1 MAALFTAPAWA
12 GSPAFA
18 QDAPPPDD
26 APSLGTEYRL
36 YVANESSD
44 IVSRVVFRP
53 GAGAEVEKEIPVGIM
68 PADNDGAHG
77 LTVSPD
83 GAFWYLT
90 IAHGTPYG
98 YVWKFAAG
106 ADTLVSRAELG
117 LFPATMGVT
126 PNGQFLVVANFNLHG
141 DMVPS
146 DLSVVHTPTMTQ
158 LSRVTTCL
166 MPHGSRVSASGGRQY
181 SACMHSDQ
189 LVELDLT
196 TLEVSRRFSV
206 APGREG
212 PLDARDQGM
221 GAHVMVDDG
230 AGGSQPAMR
239 DDTSTGAMGGMAMDG
254 AAAACSPTWAEPGAG
269 EFADR
274 VVYVA
279 CNRNDEILEIDAE
292 DWRVRRRFATGA
304 APYNLEVTA
313 DGALLVATLKGEQAV
328 AVISLGLRGGA
339 GPHAHHPAHHPRRG
353 GEPGRAL
360 RVRLQRVHWGYAGDA
375 GRVRSRKPRARCE
388 RCPAL
393 SAGGHRL
400 LARDPEGANAMKRAV
415 PWAVAVGVALFL
427 GYVMYSSVAPATVNC
442 EVCLVFDG
450 EEVCRMG
457 AGPTAEAAAAAA
469 QESVCGGNAMGMI
482 VNERCRAREP
492 ERLTCSP

>member
-1 MAALFTAPAWA
+1 MKDWGQFIILLMALAGCYGFIRSDMSAIESRLGGRLDRNADAISQVGEELALLRGDVALLGGDVDLLRGDVDLLREDVAHLEGYVRGRLDAAAQEAAPE
-12 GSPAFA
+12 PM
-18 QDAPPPDD
+18 
-26 APSLGTEYRL
+26 EYRL

-146 DLSVVHTPTMTQ
+146 DLSVVYTPTMTQ

-166 MPHGSRVSASGGRQY
+166 MPHGSRVSASGGLQY

-189 LVELDLT
+189 LVEFDLT
-196 TLEVSRRFSV
+196 TLEVSRRFSL

-221 GAHVMVDDG
+221 GAHVMVMSGAEAADPAGSGG
-230 AGGSQPAMR
+230 AGAAGTEPGQASSMR
-239 DDTSTGAMGGMAMDG
+239 DETSMGRMAGMAD
-254 AAAACSPTWAEPGAG
+254 AVCSPTWAEPGAG
-269 EFADR
+269 ALADR

-279 CNRNDEILEIDAE
+279 CNRNDEILEIDAG
-292 DWRVRRRFATGA
+292 DWTVRRRFATGA
-304 APYNLEVTA
+304 APYNLDVTP
-313 DGALLVATLKGEQAV
+313 DGSLLVATLKGEQAV
-328 AVISLGLRGGA
+328 AVISLESGEELARIATTQPITHGVVTSPDGRYAFVSNEAIGA
-339 GPHAHHPAHHPRRG
+339 T
-353 GEPGRAL
+353 PGTL
-360 RVRLQRVHWGYAGDA
+360 DVFD
-375 GRVRSRKPRARCE
+375 
-388 RCPAL
+388 L
-393 SAGGHRL
+393 SALERVASAELRYQPGGIDFWR
-400 LARDPEGANAMKRAV
+400 ATAV
-415 PWAVAVGVALFL
+415 P
-427 GYVMYSSVAPATVNC
+427 
-442 EVCLVFDG
+442 
-450 EEVCRMG
+450 
-457 AGPTAEAAAAAA
+457 
-469 QESVCGGNAMGMI
+469 
-482 VNERCRAREP
+482 
-492 ERLTCSP
+492 